1 MIYTKF
7 YSCSISYFYF
17 SSLFQNS
24 IVANSQLLL
33 IGYNAIDGKP
43 YIMTKIDIEEILT
56 PNIMVYEVIIF
67 NNLFLFFLSNMDI

>member
-1 MIYTKF
+1 M
-7 YSCSISYFYF
+7 
-17 SSLFQNS
+17 FQNS

-67 NNLFLFFLSNMDI
+67 NNLFLFF